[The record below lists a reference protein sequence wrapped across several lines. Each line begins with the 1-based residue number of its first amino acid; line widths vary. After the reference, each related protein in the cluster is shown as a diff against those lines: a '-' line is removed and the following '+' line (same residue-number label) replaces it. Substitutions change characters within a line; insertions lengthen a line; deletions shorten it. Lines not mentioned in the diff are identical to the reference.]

1 MAEPGWYP
9 DPAQRHEYRYHDGAV
24 WTDHVADRGIV
35 AADPLPAGPARPGS
49 ATSPAKAA
57 ADESFKKLGRWA
69 DRRMQGA
76 AAWLVDRGGDRRR
89 ADGVPVLDHEPSAEV
104 LGQWSGLARAVQKYA
119 VATSGVA
126 GGAELVGV
134 LKAVAGSEDAQ
145 GQLLRSID
153 AKVDALV
160 RGPYNTGRTYL
171 SEAQRLGPDDPDTV
185 RRLERA
191 RDAFYL
197 AHGQA
202 ASVESRA
209 LVEYHLGLVWL
220 LLGGRDDAIH
230 WLAQSHASALA
241 VVEELARCST
251 NVKVLRSQ
259 GGTAAAAWF
268 YPAGVVVA
276 GMKFRKMVAAQRAR
290 NALVEMLPFID
301 CTARCHNC
309 LVGDPQRLGALE
321 LVSTGDDAFEL
332 VPVAR

>member
-35 AADPLPAGPARPGS
+35 AADPLPAVPARPGS
-49 ATSPAKAA
+49 ATSPARAA

-220 LLGGRDDAIH
+220 LLGGRDDAVH
-230 WLAQSHASALA
+230 WLAQSHASAFA

-309 LVGDPQRLGALE
+309 LVGDPQRLGALD

>member
-9 DPAQRHEYRYHDGAV
+9 DPARRHEYRYHDGGV
-24 WTDHVADRGIV
+24 WTAHVADRGT
-35 AADPLPAGPARPGS
+35 AGADPLPPVAAQPES
-49 ATSPAKAA
+49 ETSPAIA

-69 DRRMQGA
+69 DRRMQHA
-76 AAWLVDRGGDRRR
+76 AAWLADRGGNRDS
-89 ADGVPVLDHEPSAEV
+89 ADGMPVLDHEPSPEV
-104 LGQWSGLARAVQKYA
+104 LGQWSGLARAVQKYT
-119 VATSGVA
+119 VATSGIA

-134 LKAVAGSEDAQ
+134 LQAVAGSEDAQ
-145 GQLLRSID
+145 GRLLRSID

-160 RGPYNTGRTYL
+160 KGPYNTGRTYL
-171 SEAQRLGPDDPDTV
+171 RDAQRLGPDDPQTV
-185 RRLERA
+185 HRLERA

-202 ASVESRA
+202 VSVQSRA
-209 LVEYHLGLVWL
+209 LVEYHLGLAWL
-220 LLGGRDDAIH
+220 LLGVQDDAVH

-241 VVEELARCST
+241 VVEELARCSK

-259 GGTAAAAWF
+259 AGTAAAVWF

-290 NALVEMLPFID
+290 SALVEMLPFVD

-309 LVGDPQRLGALE
+309 LVAETHRLGALE
-321 LVSTGDDAFEL
+321 LVSTGDDTFEL
-332 VPVAR
+332 VPVAL